1 MIITIPGKPVGKA
14 RPKFRRAGFKVIT
27 YTPPATKKYEKEVAR
42 IYKQSAGVLY
52 TEIPL
57 RVCILAKFPIPES
70 WSKKN
75 KEKALKGEIKPNK
88 KPDLDNIAK
97 IILDGL
103 NGVAYT
109 DDKQVTSLEI
119 EKSVLGHALRGG
131 LYWRTEECFRQMWYA
146 QISLLKCRHRLKLCT
161 YNSA

>member
-14 RPKFRRAGFKVIT
+14 RPRFRGAGFKVIT
-27 YTPPATKKYEKEVAR
+27 YTPPATKKYEKEVAM

-57 RVCILAKFPIPES
+57 RVRILAKFPIPES

-75 KEKALKGEIKPNK
+75 KEKALKCEIKPNK

-119 EKSVLGHALRGG
+119 EKVYSDTPCVVVYIA
-131 LYWRTEECFRQMWYA
+131 EDE
-146 QISLLKCRHRLKLCT
+146 
-161 YNSA
+161 

>member
-1 MIITIPGKPVGKA
+1 M
-14 RPKFRRAGFKVIT
+14 
-27 YTPPATKKYEKEVAR
+27 
-42 IYKQSAGVLY
+42 LY
-52 TEIPL
+52 TDIPL
-57 RVCILAKFPIPES
+57 RVRILAKFPIPES

-75 KEKALKGEIKPNK
+75 KEKALKGEIMPNK

-119 EKSVLGHALRGG
+119 EKVYSDTPCVVVYIA
-131 LYWRTEECFRQMWYA
+131 EDE
-146 QISLLKCRHRLKLCT
+146 
-161 YNSA
+161 

>member
-1 MIITIPGKPVGKA
+1 MVITIPGKPVGKA
-14 RPKFRRAGFKVIT
+14 RPRFRRAGFKVIT
-27 YTPPATKKYEKEVAR
+27 YTPDESKKYEKEVAR
-42 IYKQSAGVLY
+42 IYKQSIGVLY
-52 TEIPL
+52 TDITL
-57 RVCILAKFPIPES
+57 RVRILAKFPIPES

-75 KEKALKGEIKPNK
+75 KDRALKGEIKPNK

-119 EKSVLGHALRGG
+119 EKV
-131 LYWRTEECFRQMWYA
+131 Y
-146 QISLLKCRHRLKLCT
+146 
-161 YNSA
+161 

>member
-14 RPKFRRAGFKVIT
+14 RPRFRGAGFKVIT

-57 RVCILAKFPIPES
+57 RVRILAKFPIPES

-88 KPDLDNIAK
+88 KSDLDNIAK

-109 DDKQVTSLEI
+109 DDKQATSLEI
-119 EKSVLGHALRGG
+119 EKAYSDTPCVVVYIA
-131 LYWRTEECFRQMWYA
+131 EDE
-146 QISLLKCRHRLKLCT
+146 
-161 YNSA
+161 

>member
-14 RPKFRRAGFKVIT
+14 RPRFRGAGFKVIT

-42 IYKQSAGVLY
+42 IYKQSAGVIY

-57 RVCILAKFPIPES
+57 RVRILEKFPIPES

-75 KEKALKGEIKPNK
+75 KEKALKGEIKPNE

-119 EKSVLGHALRGG
+119 EKVYSDTPCVVVYIA
-131 LYWRTEECFRQMWYA
+131 EDE
-146 QISLLKCRHRLKLCT
+146 
-161 YNSA
+161 

>member
-14 RPKFRRAGFKVIT
+14 RPRFRGAGFKVIT

-57 RVCILAKFPIPES
+57 RVRILAKFPIPES

-75 KEKALKGEIKPNK
+75 KEKALKCEIKPNK

-119 EKSVLGHALRGG
+119 EKVYSDTPCVVVYIA
-131 LYWRTEECFRQMWYA
+131 EDE
-146 QISLLKCRHRLKLCT
+146 
-161 YNSA
+161 

>member
-1 MIITIPGKPVGKA
+1 MIITIPGKPVRKA
-14 RPKFRRAGFKVIT
+14 RPRFRGAGFKVIT

-42 IYKQSAGVLY
+42 IYKQSAGVIY

-57 RVCILAKFPIPES
+57 RVRILAKFPIPES

-75 KEKALKGEIKPNK
+75 KEKALKGEIKPNE

-119 EKSVLGHALRGG
+119 EKVYSDTPCVVVYIA
-131 LYWRTEECFRQMWYA
+131 EDE
-146 QISLLKCRHRLKLCT
+146 
-161 YNSA
+161 

>member
-1 MIITIPGKPVGKA
+1 MIITIPGKPVGKE

-57 RVCILAKFPIPES
+57 RVRILAKFPIPES

-75 KEKALKGEIKPNK
+75 KEKALKDEIKPNK

-119 EKSVLGHALRGG
+119 EKVYSDTPCVVVYVA
-131 LYWRTEECFRQMWYA
+131 EDE
-146 QISLLKCRHRLKLCT
+146 
-161 YNSA
+161 

>member
-14 RPKFRRAGFKVIT
+14 RPRFHRAGFKVIT

-57 RVCILAKFPIPES
+57 RVRILAKFPILES

-119 EKSVLGHALRGG
+119 EKVYSDTPCVVVYIA
-131 LYWRTEECFRQMWYA
+131 EDE
-146 QISLLKCRHRLKLCT
+146 
-161 YNSA
+161 

>member
-1 MIITIPGKPVGKA
+1 MIITIPVKPVGKA
-14 RPKFRRAGFKVIT
+14 RPRFRGAGFKVIT

-52 TEIPL
+52 AEIPL
-57 RVCILAKFPIPES
+57 RVRILAKFPIPES

-75 KEKALKGEIKPNK
+75 KEKALKCEIKPNK

-119 EKSVLGHALRGG
+119 EKVYSDTPCVVVYIA
-131 LYWRTEECFRQMWYA
+131 EDE
-146 QISLLKCRHRLKLCT
+146 
-161 YNSA
+161 

>member
-14 RPKFRRAGFKVIT
+14 RPRFRGAGFKVIT

-52 TEIPL
+52 AEIPL
-57 RVCILAKFPIPES
+57 RVRILAKFPIPES

-75 KEKALKGEIKPNK
+75 KEKALKCEIKPNK

-119 EKSVLGHALRGG
+119 EKVYSDTPCVVVYIA
-131 LYWRTEECFRQMWYA
+131 EDE
-146 QISLLKCRHRLKLCT
+146 
-161 YNSA
+161 

>member
-1 MIITIPGKPVGKA
+1 MEKQDRNSAEPDLRSLHTRRPQPRNMKRRLRGFINKA
-14 RPKFRRAGFKVIT
+14 QVFYA
-27 YTPPATKKYEKEVAR
+27 
-42 IYKQSAGVLY
+42 
-52 TEIPL
+52 EIPL
-57 RVCILAKFPIPES
+57 RVRILAKFPIPES

-119 EKSVLGHALRGG
+119 EKAYSDTPCVVVYIA
-131 LYWRTEECFRQMWYA
+131 EDE
-146 QISLLKCRHRLKLCT
+146 
-161 YNSA
+161 

>member
-14 RPKFRRAGFKVIT
+14 RPRFRGAGFKVIT

-57 RVCILAKFPIPES
+57 RVRILAKFPIPES

-88 KPDLDNIAK
+88 KPDL
-97 IILDGL
+97 IISQNHSG
-103 NGVAYT
+103 
-109 DDKQVTSLEI
+109 
-119 EKSVLGHALRGG
+119 
-131 LYWRTEECFRQMWYA
+131 WTERSR
-146 QISLLKCRHRLKLCT
+146 IHR
-161 YNSA
+161 

>member
-14 RPKFRRAGFKVIT
+14 RPRFRRAGFKVIT
-27 YTPPATKKYEKEVAR
+27 YTPVSR

-52 TEIPL
+52 TNIPL
-57 RVCILAKFPIPES
+57 RVRILAKFPIPES

-119 EKSVLGHALRGG
+119 EKVYSDTPCVVVYIA
-131 LYWRTEECFRQMWYA
+131 EDE
-146 QISLLKCRHRLKLCT
+146 
-161 YNSA
+161 

>member
-1 MIITIPGKPVGKA
+1 MVITIPGKPVGKA
-14 RPKFRRAGFKVIT
+14 RPRFRRAGFKVIT
-27 YTPPATKKYEKEVAR
+27 YTPDESKKKEVAR
-42 IYKQSAGVLY
+42 IYKQSIGVLY
-52 TEIPL
+52 TDITL
-57 RVCILAKFPIPES
+57 RVRILAKFPIPES

-75 KEKALKGEIKPNK
+75 KDRALKGEIKPNK

-119 EKSVLGHALRGG
+119 EKVYSDTPCVVVYIA
-131 LYWRTEECFRQMWYA
+131 EDE
-146 QISLLKCRHRLKLCT
+146 
-161 YNSA
+161 

>member
-14 RPKFRRAGFKVIT
+14 RPRFRGAGFKVIT

-52 TEIPL
+52 AEIPL
-57 RVCILAKFPIPES
+57 RVRILAKFPIPES

-75 KEKALKGEIKPNK
+75 KEKALKCEIKLNK

-119 EKSVLGHALRGG
+119 EKVYSDTPCVVVYIA
-131 LYWRTEECFRQMWYA
+131 EDE
-146 QISLLKCRHRLKLCT
+146 
-161 YNSA
+161 

>member
-14 RPKFRRAGFKVIT
+14 RPRFRGAGFKVIT
-27 YTPPATKKYEKEVAR
+27 YTPPATKKYEKGVAR

-57 RVCILAKFPIPES
+57 RVRILAKFPIPES

-75 KEKALKGEIKPNK
+75 KEKALKGEIKPN
-88 KPDLDNIAK
+88 LDNIAK

-119 EKSVLGHALRGG
+119 EKVYSDTPCVVVYIA
-131 LYWRTEECFRQMWYA
+131 EDE
-146 QISLLKCRHRLKLCT
+146 
-161 YNSA
+161 

>member
-14 RPKFRRAGFKVIT
+14 RPRFRGAGFKVIT

-52 TEIPL
+52 TNIPL
-57 RVCILAKFPIPES
+57 RVRILAKFPIPES

-75 KEKALKGEIKPNK
+75 KEKALKVEIKPNK

-119 EKSVLGHALRGG
+119 EKVYSDTPCVVVYIA
-131 LYWRTEECFRQMWYA
+131 EDE
-146 QISLLKCRHRLKLCT
+146 
-161 YNSA
+161 

>member
-1 MIITIPGKPVGKA
+1 MVITIPGNPVGKA
-14 RPKFRRAGFKVIT
+14 RPRFRRVGNKVFT

-42 IYKQSAGVLY
+42 IYKQNAGTLY
-52 TEIPL
+52 TEITL
-57 RVCILAKFPIPES
+57 RVRILAKFPIPES

-75 KEKALKGEIKPNK
+75 KGMAIKGEIKPNK

-119 EKSVLGHALRGG
+119 EKVYSDTPCVVVYIA
-131 LYWRTEECFRQMWYA
+131 EDE
-146 QISLLKCRHRLKLCT
+146 
-161 YNSA
+161 

>member
-14 RPKFRRAGFKVIT
+14 RPRFRGAGFKVIT

-52 TEIPL
+52 TNIPL
-57 RVCILAKFPIPES
+57 RVRILAKFPIPES

-75 KEKALKGEIKPNK
+75 KGKDLKGEIKPNK

-119 EKSVLGHALRGG
+119 EKVYSDTPCVVVYIA
-131 LYWRTEECFRQMWYA
+131 EDE
-146 QISLLKCRHRLKLCT
+146 
-161 YNSA
+161 

>member
-14 RPKFRRAGFKVIT
+14 RPKFRGAGFKVIT

-57 RVCILAKFPIPES
+57 RVRILAKFPIPES

-75 KEKALKGEIKPNK
+75 KEKALKCEIKPNK

-119 EKSVLGHALRGG
+119 EKVYSDTPCVVVYIA
-131 LYWRTEECFRQMWYA
+131 EDE
-146 QISLLKCRHRLKLCT
+146 
-161 YNSA
+161 

>member
-57 RVCILAKFPIPES
+57 RVRILAKFPIPES

-119 EKSVLGHALRGG
+119 EKCTRTRLAWWSILRRMSDGEQKNVFG
-131 LYWRTEECFRQMWYA
+131 RCGM
-146 QISLLKCRHRLKLCT
+146 HR
-161 YNSA
+161 

>member
-27 YTPPATKKYEKEVAR
+27 YTPPKTKKYEKEVAR

-57 RVCILAKFPIPES
+57 RVRILAKFPIPES

-119 EKSVLGHALRGG
+119 EKAYSDTPCVVVYIA
-131 LYWRTEECFRQMWYA
+131 EDE
-146 QISLLKCRHRLKLCT
+146 
-161 YNSA
+161 